1 MWLLNFPMKWSLVF
15 AMKFFTASTDS
26 IRNVYVCTVYHSAP
40 CNSVCWQIFVDAI
53 LAIFVN
59 HHTSEQWN
67 TIFLKC
73 LWDEAVETDHGS
85 LSWSEMSLLQFN
97 GDARVHYLEYSHFR
111 SLIQYTYI
119 QYVLSLFLRSHLQT
133 VLPMGSIISAKP
145 PFGSPYWHN
154 LFNLEALIDTICLLG
169 SPFRHGLGWQI
180 K

>member
-1 MWLLNFPMKWSLVF
+1 MWLLIFPMKWSLVF

-119 QYVLSLFLRSHLQT
+119 H
-133 VLPMGSIISAKP
+133 
-145 PFGSPYWHN
+145 
-154 LFNLEALIDTICLLG
+154 TICSQPLPKVTPSDCAAHGFYHQCRVSIWKPLLTQ
-169 SPFRHGLGWQI
+169 FVY
-180 K
+180 